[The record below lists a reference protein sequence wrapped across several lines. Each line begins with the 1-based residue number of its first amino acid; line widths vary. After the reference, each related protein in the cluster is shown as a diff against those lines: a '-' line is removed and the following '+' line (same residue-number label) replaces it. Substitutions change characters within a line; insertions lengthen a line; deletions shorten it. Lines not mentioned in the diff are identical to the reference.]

1 MNLTIREMKKT
12 ALQIATETKMK
23 ISVINERIKEK
34 TKQTEKIIFKT
45 KMKIFEMQSL
55 ELGIKVN
62 PN

>member
-1 MNLTIREMKKT
+1 MKKT

>member
-45 KMKIFEMQSL
+45 KMKIFEMQSR

>member
-1 MNLTIREMKKT
+1 MNQINREMKKT